1 MSSGPLDKHKS
12 IDQDARALEHQ
23 SRYVT
28 TAGRGHHAISALWSV
43 WPLSGMIAKVPQNS
57 GFCTSGQDR
66 GGGERIGS
74 ALADS
79 VSAWPVCEVG
89 IRVVLGRRRPVY
101 VGGFG

>member
-1 MSSGPLDKHKS
+1 MPAADRCSAVTPPARHAASSPYELH
-12 IDQDARALEHQ
+12 DAREPP
-23 SRYVT
+23 
-28 TAGRGHHAISALWSV
+28 IWSV

-79 VSAWPVCEVG
+79 VSAWPGCEVG
-89 IRVVLGRRRPVY
+89 IRVVLGRRRPVD

>member
-1 MSSGPLDKHKS
+1 LSWHSAFASRGP
-12 IDQDARALEHQ
+12 R
-23 SRYVT
+23 RYS
-28 TAGRGHHAISALWSV
+28 HATSSALVAIEARIPAYWSV

-79 VSAWPVCEVG
+79 VSAWPGCEVG